1 MLPRR
6 ADLAGR
12 KLRVVFYCPDRHI
25 VYDGRTPERRGVGG
39 GVTARVRMARAL
51 ARLGH
56 RVTMIANCPRRRR
69 FDGVDYVPLDEAC
82 RLEGDVT
89 VLTTSGGG
97 LDLAPARSLEIEA
110 RLRIVW
116 VHGPEKPGGFDEI
129 RADAV
134 YAVSNFV
141 GDAVRSAWGVP
152 GERLFVVHNGYEE
165 DHFKRAQIW
174 RFRRDPHRLVYFSH
188 PSKGLEA
195 AIGVLRRLRQ
205 AEPAFQL
212 IVFGGPEL
220 WGEAPGAR
228 RVEPGV
234 IDHGLVGQGALA
246 LELIRSAFSIH
257 LQTREEPG
265 SLAITEAQ
273 RAGCV
278 ILASPVG
285 CFPEYVA
292 DGEEGFL
299 IPGDPLS
306 PEVQARAARRVL
318 EISRDPVVLTRVRRA
333 GLMSAKSTD
342 LLARVW
348 LADWERRMR
357 GERGVTSPQA
367 CTECGGTMA
376 LLADGLH
383 CLACGTFARLRQQ
396 PSAEGGEMA
405 MRRG

>member
-1 MLPRR
+1 V
-6 ADLAGR
+6 A
-12 KLRVVFYCPDRHI
+12 
-25 VYDGRTPERRGVGG
+25 
-39 GVTARVRMARAL
+39 
-51 ARLGH
+51 
-56 RVTMIANCPRRRR
+56 
-69 FDGVDYVPLDEAC
+69 
-82 RLEGDVT
+82 

-165 DHFKRAQIW
+165 EHFKRAQIW

-228 RVEPGV
+228 RDEPGV

-318 EISRDPVVLTRVRRA
+318 EISRDPEALTRVRRA